1 MKRKWLSALL
11 SGALAA
17 ALTAAPVSAAS
28 VFTGETVDEWAVERV
43 ESAIRLELMPEC
55 LEGQDLRAEMTRAE
69 FAALTVKLYEAMS
82 GKLAEVPKQNPF
94 RDTQDPEVLKA
105 YGLGFVT
112 GLTEDTFGGE
122 EPVTRRTG
130 GGDADCGVPVSERGQ
145 QKGIPAVGGAV
156 RQGQRPER

>member
-1 MKRKWLSALL
+1 MKKACRIKSRTRGEKGTGRPGGARDKKKEVDLMKRKWLSALL

-69 FAALTVKLYEAMS
+69 FAALTVKLYGGYEREA
-82 GKLAEVPKQNPF
+82 
-94 RDTQDPEVLKA
+94 
-105 YGLGFVT
+105 
-112 GLTEDTFGGE
+112 
-122 EPVTRRTG
+122 G
-130 GGDADCGVPVSERGQ
+130 GGAEAESLPGHPG
-145 QKGIPAVGGAV
+145 PGGAEGLWAGV
-156 RQGQRPER
+156 RDRG

>member
-122 EPVTRRTG
+122 EPVTREQ
-130 GGDADCGVPVSERGQ
+130 A
-145 QKGIPAVGGAV
+145 AVMLTV
-156 RQGQRPER
+156 VYQSSP

>member
-105 YGLGFVT
+105 
-112 GLTEDTFGGE
+112 
-122 EPVTRRTG
+122 
-130 GGDADCGVPVSERGQ
+130 
-145 QKGIPAVGGAV
+145 
-156 RQGQRPER
+156 